1 MAKHTKHLSVWD
13 KTFNWFELKPIWIYK
28 FFIPKDQSIILPIT
42 NTSFFFIMENYFIWI
57 EAVSDVI
64 LHATSMVW
72 NPQLNK
78 KNPPLFRIQ
87 NNWDNSNKRCFRCFF
102 LSFPT
107 FYREFRVIL
116 TFEFMCRL
124 NFRLYGLKC
133 AYFYFLVRYFNGI
146 EMLEL
151 KIGQTCDCEKKEYW
165 H

>member
-102 LSFPT
+102 IFPDFLSRVSRNFDFWIHVPI
-107 FYREFRVIL
+107 EFSFVWIEVCIFL
-116 TFEFMCRL
+116 L
-124 NFRLYGLKC
+124 PC
-133 AYFYFLVRYFNGI
+133 AIFQWNRYAG
-146 EMLEL
+146 
-151 KIGQTCDCEKKEYW
+151 T
-165 H
+165 